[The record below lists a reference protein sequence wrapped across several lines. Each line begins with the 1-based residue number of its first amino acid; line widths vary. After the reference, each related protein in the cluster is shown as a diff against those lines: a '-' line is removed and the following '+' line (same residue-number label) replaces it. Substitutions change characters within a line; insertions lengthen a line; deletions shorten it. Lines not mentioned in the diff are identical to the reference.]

1 MTVYHLHNFK
11 NNFEL
16 YCRAAQL
23 IAELD
28 YEHAIPTYHFSERS
42 TERAVNLKKISS
54 AKVARSEVFEIKVEQ
69 DKILSV
75 GIRVSYC
82 KKKNVYLIIGFA
94 DEMPKIVTAWFDKS
108 NA

>member
-1 MTVYHLHNFK
+1 MTIYHLHNFK

-23 IAELD
+23 VAELD
-28 YEHAIPTYHFSERS
+28 YENAVRTNHFSERS

-54 AKVARSEVFEIKVEQ
+54 SKVARSEVFEIKVEHNE
-69 DKILSV
+69 IISI
-75 GIRVSYC
+75 GIRVPYC
-82 KKKNVYLIIGFA
+82 KKKYVCLIIGFA
-94 DEMPKIVTAWFDKS
+94 AETPKIVTAWFDKN